1 MSFAQLAGF
10 YHASYSQCESPRQ
23 NALAQTRRR
32 ARLRLTTIMLLHGI
46 LSACGRPMQPD
57 RCRSHAC
64 PGELFVALAE
74 NSKSIRVG
82 VLAGEPIRLEGL
94 TMIFEE
100 GPQPGRPNLVPVVGS
115 LEELVANPSVD
126 YLVVDLN
133 STSGGLAV
141 LDEVRR
147 ARPALK
153 QIVIGPKN
161 EDELVLKAV
170 VAGAR
175 AYLDSDAGP
184 ETVRQAIDIVV
195 SGSIWAPRR
204 LLSRLIDRLLGV
216 PQSDAA
222 VGGPLLTDRERE
234 VLKLILVAK
243 SNREIARQLGI
254 EERTVKAHVGR
265 LMRKLGADNR
275 IELSMRAIHRSLVEA
290 PSERKA

>member
-1 MSFAQLAGF
+1 MVAPGVGS
-10 YHASYSQCESPRQ
+10 
-23 NALAQTRRR
+23 AL
-32 ARLRLTTIMLLHGI
+32 
-46 LSACGRPMQPD
+46 
-57 RCRSHAC
+57 
-64 PGELFVALAE
+64 EE
-74 NSKSIRVG
+74 NPKSIRIG

-94 TMIFEE
+94 TMIFAE
-100 GPQPGRPNLVPVVGS
+100 GPQPGKPGLIPVVGS
-115 LEELVANPSVD
+115 LEELVGNAAVD

-133 STSGGLAV
+133 STAGGLEV

-147 ARPALK
+147 ARPGLK

-216 PQSDAA
+216 PQGNASG
-222 VGGPLLTDRERE
+222 GGPQLTDRERE
-234 VLKLILVAK
+234 VLKLILLAK

-275 IELSMRAIHRSLVEA
+275 IELSLRAINRSLVENG
-290 PSERKA
+290 SQKRV